1 MEGAKDMSS
10 EPANPILPARQGIA
24 VPLRSGE
31 RLRIVNLH
39 GGQVVD
45 AWALAQADPT
55 ERLSMQH
62 THVALSRLVPRVG
75 DGLYSSS
82 RRPLLTLAEDTSPG
96 VHDTLIAACDPER
109 YRQLGAA
116 ADHRSCAQNFR
127 EALAALGVEADRAPA
142 PLNLFMNVAWDE
154 DGELEFRPSPA
165 RAGDYVTLAAEVD
178 VTVVLSACPMDLNPI
193 NAGGPRDIGLEV
205 LPAA

>member
-1 MEGAKDMSS
+1 MQNGGSQQL
-10 EPANPILPARQGIA
+10 LPARHGIA
-24 VPLRSGE
+24 VVLRAGE
-31 RLRIVNLH
+31 RIRITNTH

-45 AWALAQADPT
+45 TWALAHADAT
-55 ERLSMQH
+55 EYLSMEH
-62 THVALSRLVPRVG
+62 SRASLTKLVPEVG
-75 DGLYSSS
+75 DGLYSNR

-116 ADHRSCAQNFR
+116 GHHANCAENFR
-127 EALAALGVEADRAPA
+127 RALALRGIQAGRVPA
-142 PLNLFMNVAWDE
+142 PLNLFMNIRWSE
-154 DGELEFRPSPA
+154 DGRLEFLPSPA
-165 RAGDYVTLAAEVD
+165 RAGDYVTLEAATD

-193 NAGGPRDIGLEV
+193 NTGGPQSVEFEV